1 MSNSFQRSNKTSPCP
16 CCTDV
21 RGKCSTKNTIFTTPV
36 QSQRLDIEGEQV
48 FCMNL
53 RGDTTTHKYTGET
66 ANGLWGKY
74 ISHDL
79 SAELSIAWGKSKDS
93 PVSPKVRNEIEK
105 LHQERLKLKAEKE
118 LQARATWQK
127 ALLSETERDREIRKV
142 LNSLS
147 ISDRDYNNLQQRGFT
162 KNQILDYQYK
172 SVQIEQPL
180 QEKVSQLL
188 AGVSANGMNLNLQT
202 SAMLI
207 PIKNHRD
214 KYIGWQYRFNTT
226 KNKYKWAKTEVAER
240 DYNITSHLK
249 DTLELPLAYCVPH
262 SGQVESKYIGLTE
275 GVGFKNQL
283 TANKYNQIVI
293 GAAGGLFASSPKT
306 FAEYLTAA
314 SEEINT
320 KDVLIYPD
328 AGAVKNPS
336 VLRTYFRTVDFLEQ
350 EGYSPF
356 LAWWGQ
362 TDKLLHPDIDEI
374 GTQPFAEQESVK
386 DLTLIEPN
394 YFFNLGKLYSGYDSK
409 YELNYR
415 QNLAFTIKGNDRTH
429 KFTEELIVAIEQQDT
444 TELKSVIELYQN
456 KFDDEKFK
464 VLKRSAWSNLN
475 SSQQQQAKSL
485 LSKVQEQQLR
495 VEKVAPILA
504 KYLQIK
510 GNKLMM
516 ENPNTLLGINSE
528 SNILIYQNKLEHHE
542 SLVAQFEG
550 GQWKDRGSNLSLEK
564 EIQIIKHLVP
574 KLENTNKLS
583 L

>member
-21 RGKCSTKNTIFTTPV
+21 RGKCSTKDTVFTTPV

-48 FCMNL
+48 FCLNL

-127 ALLSETERDREIRKV
+127 ALLPETERDREIRKV

-147 ISDRDYNNLQQRGFT
+147 ISDRDHNNLQQRGFT
-162 KNQILDYQYK
+162 KDQILDYQYK

-226 KNKYKWAKTEVAER
+226 KNKYKWGKTEVAER

-262 SGQVESKYIGLTE
+262 SGQVVSKYIGLTE

-293 GAAGGLFASSPKT
+293 GAAGGMFASSPKT

-314 SEEINT
+314 SEQINT

-336 VLRTYFRTVDFLEQ
+336 VLRSYFRTVNFLEQ
-350 EGYSPF
+350 KGYSPL

-374 GTQPFAEQESVK
+374 GTPKFAKQENVK

-394 YFFNLGKLYSGYDSK
+394 YFFNLGKLYSGYDPK
-409 YELNYR
+409 YEINYR
-415 QNLAFTIKGNDRTH
+415 QNPAGRLNELADKLVNAV
-429 KFTEELIVAIEQQDT
+429 EVAIERQDT
-444 TELKSVIELYQN
+444 TEFKSVIKLYQN
-456 KFDDEKFK
+456 RFDDKQFK
-464 VLKRSAWSNLN
+464 DLKRSAWSNLN
-475 SSQQQQAKSL
+475 SSQQLQVKSL
-485 LSKVQEQQLR
+485 LSKDQEQQLR
-495 VEKVAPILA
+495 VEKLAPILT
-504 KYLQIK
+504 KYLQVND
-510 GNKLMM
+510 NKLTM
-516 ENPNTLLGINSE
+516 ENSNTLLGFNTE
-528 SNILIYQNKLEHHE
+528 SNILLYQNKLEHGE
-542 SLVAQFEG
+542 CLVAQFEG

>member
-1 MSNSFQRSNKTSPCP
+1 MDIK
-16 CCTDV
+16 
-21 RGKCSTKNTIFTTPV
+21 GKCSTKNTIFSTPIKSLRSGV
-36 QSQRLDIEGEQV
+36 EGEQI

-53 RGDTTTHKYTGET
+53 RGDTATHKYTGET
-66 ANGLWGKY
+66 VNGLWGKY
-74 ISHDL
+74 ISHEL
-79 SAELSIAWGKSKDS
+79 SAELSNEWGKSRDS
-93 PVSPKVRNEIEK
+93 SISPDRRSEIEK
-105 LHQERLKLKAEKE
+105 LHREKLKLKATLEQ
-118 LQARATWQK
+118 QARKTWQN
-127 ALLSETERDREIRKV
+127 ALLPELERDREIRKV

-162 KNQILDYQYK
+162 KDQILDYQYK

-188 AGVSANGMNLNLQT
+188 AGVNANGMNLNLQT
-202 SAMLI
+202 SAMLV

-214 KYIGWQYRFNTT
+214 KYIGWQYKFNTT

-306 FAEYLTAA
+306 LAEYLTAA
-314 SEEINT
+314 SEQINT
-320 KDVLIYPD
+320 KNVLIYPD

-336 VLRTYFRTVDFLEQ
+336 VLRSYFRTINFLEQ
-350 EGYSPF
+350 EGYSPV

-374 GTQPFAEQESVK
+374 GAQPFATQENSK
-386 DLTLIEPN
+386 DLTVIEPN
-394 YFFNLGKLYSGYDSK
+394 YFFNLGKLYSGYDPK
-409 YELNYR
+409 HELNYR
-415 QNLAFTIKGNDRTH
+415 QKPVDRLDELANKLIKSV
-429 KFTEELIVAIEQQDT
+429 EVAIERQDT
-444 TELKSVIELYQN
+444 TELKSVIELHQN
-456 KFDDEKFK
+456 KFEAEKFK
-464 VLKRSAWSNLN
+464 SIKKDAWSNLN
-475 SSQQQQAKSL
+475 SSQQLQVKSL
-485 LSKVQEQQLR
+485 LNKAQEQQLR
-495 VEKVAPILA
+495 IEKVAPILA
-504 KYLQIK
+504 KYLQIND
-510 GNKLMM
+510 NKLTM
-516 ENPNTLLGINSE
+516 ENSNTLLGFNTE
-528 SNILIYQNKLEHHE
+528 SNILLYQNKLEHGE
-542 SLVAQFEG
+542 CLVAQFEG

-564 EIQIIKHLVP
+564 EIKIIKQLAP
-574 KLENTNKLS
+574 KIENIKKLS